1 MKEVSIALT
10 GDSFITQRLPRDSKF
25 AALQNFLGA
34 HDVRFTNFEILL
46 HDFEVYPAPVSGGT
60 WAVARPAV
68 LQDLIDLSFNMFT
81 LANNHTIDW
90 NLGGIL
96 TTMKHLD
103 DNKCLHAGVGRNLEE
118 ASQPCRDT

>member
-68 LQDLIDLSFNMFT
+68 LQRKDVRTVCYRLWLLSG
-81 LANNHTIDW
+81 
-90 NLGGIL
+90 LGCGCSCPDYDTELFLPVSYI
-96 TTMKHLD
+96 
-103 DNKCLHAGVGRNLEE
+103 CLVKSSGAGRGGGN
-118 ASQPCRDT
+118 P

>member
-1 MKEVSIALT
+1 MKKVSIALT

-68 LQDLIDLSFNMFT
+68 LQDFYHLAGT
-81 LANNHTIDW
+81 LTASA
-90 NLGGIL
+90 IL
-96 TTMKHLD
+96 VLRIPFHLR
-103 DNKCLHAGVGRNLEE
+103 K
-118 ASQPCRDT
+118 